1 MLVGKTLVLCLSMA
15 SFASVSYS
23 ADMAMPSDLSKDSAS
38 RRLVHHFPGGPTVIK
53 NSASV
58 LRTIGEEAILL
69 ASKIENLSPLP
80 VRRSKVTIEKAFVV
94 SASDIKNGTLA
105 KTPAFMSQEKS
116 PAFLPVKTQGSVKAS
131 NSVVAGSQAVQSETP
146 Q

>member
-1 MLVGKTLVLCLSMA
+1 MFVNGL
-15 SFASVSYS
+15 FASVSYS

-38 RRLVHHFPGGPTVIK
+38 RRLVHHFPGPTVIK

-105 KTPAFMSQEKS
+105 KTPAFMSQEKIS
-116 PAFLPVKTQGSVKAS
+116 AFLPVKTQGSVKAS
-131 NSVVAGSQAVQSETP
+131 NSVVAGSQSCSIRNP